1 MPIFSSH
8 GVPWSALETTHVVR
22 LSVCPSV
29 CPSVCHRNP
38 SASKNHAYQPN
49 LMPINHHANQP
60 PCPPPQSL
68 RIITIG
74 QNATQP
80 PCPPSQSLRTI
91 TIGQNA
97 YQPFCPYSLPTY
109 ALLSRLLSHFGL
121 FLFYLAWHLSLCFQN
136 CFLNLMYESFH
147 FSSECENF
155 HIK

>member
-1 MPIFSSH
+1 MKHLRPPFVIVFSRESD
-8 GVPWSALETTHVVR
+8 STIANVR

-29 CPSVCHRNP
+29 CPSVRHRNP

-97 YQPFCPYSLPTY
+97 YQPLCPYSLPTY

-121 FLFYLAWHLSLCFQN
+121 FGYSDTMN
-136 CFLNLMYESFH
+136 E
-147 FSSECENF
+147 
-155 HIK
+155 